1 MELAT
6 ESDQTTEESSA
17 ARRASI
23 MGLGPHGEF
32 AASADQLQISEED
45 AAAAA
50 EAGYTIALVLHT
62 TRSDWSK
69 LQIAGV
75 RETLERFGASI
86 GEVID
91 CAFDPQ
97 RQIEALDSLVEEAPD
112 AVISIPVDN
121 SITADAYRRLADA
134 GIRLVLMDN
143 APVGMLAGKDYVSV
157 VSADNFGNGEA
168 AAEILA
174 GHVPHGRPAGI
185 VGFAANFFVTNER
198 EIAFRKWMKEHR
210 PDVALR
216 HVAFSDIDEAGD
228 DALRL
233 LAANPDV
240 DGLFVVW
247 DEPAIE
253 VTQAVAASGRE
264 VPITT
269 IDLGDFAAMEI
280 ARGGLIKGVGAQR
293 PYDQGVAEATAAI
306 LALVGGEPPPWI
318 ALPGLSVTRENVVE
332 AYEAIWHVPP
342 TPELRSAV
350 GSSA

>member
-1 MELAT
+1 
-6 ESDQTTEESSA
+6 
-17 ARRASI
+17 
-23 MGLGPHGEF
+23 
-32 AASADQLQISEED
+32 
-45 AAAAA
+45 
-50 EAGYTIALVLHT
+50 V
-62 TRSDWSK
+62 
-69 LQIAGV
+69 
-75 RETLERFGASI
+75 
-86 GEVID
+86 
-91 CAFDPQ
+91 
-97 RQIEALDSLVEEAPD
+97 
-112 AVISIPVDN
+112 
-121 SITADAYRRLADA
+121 
-134 GIRLVLMDN
+134 
-143 APVGMLAGKDYVSV
+143 
-157 VSADNFGNGEA
+157 
-168 AAEILA
+168 
-174 GHVPHGRPAGI
+174 
-185 VGFAANFFVTNER
+185 
-198 EIAFRKWMKEHR
+198 
-210 PDVALR
+210 LR